1 LIGLQQHGIALSDT
15 ALDQVNIMFTW
26 RRTRRMNLGTPIAS
40 ADSAATSLSLGAA
53 EVGLVA
59 GEDVA
64 GFDGDVDESFGSSVR
79 REVEHL

>member
-1 LIGLQQHGIALSDT
+1 
-15 ALDQVNIMFTW
+15 
-26 RRTRRMNLGTPIAS
+26 MNLGTPIAS